1 MQAHMAPLGMRFYRG
16 KQFPANYR
24 DCILLATHGSWNRSS
39 PVGYNLMLAR
49 PDAAGMVRAE
59 MFDLLF
65 RRPSSPSIL
74 LLAQL
79 RDAFRLGAFFAELLG
94 FEEFG

>member
-1 MQAHMAPLGMRFYRG
+1 MRVSGDTF
-16 KQFPANYR
+16 
-24 DCILLATHGSWNRSS
+24 
-39 PVGYNLMLAR
+39 
-49 PDAAGMVRAE
+49 AGMVRAE

>member
-1 MQAHMAPLGMRFYRG
+1 MRVSGDTF
-16 KQFPANYR
+16 
-24 DCILLATHGSWNRSS
+24 
-39 PVGYNLMLAR
+39 
-49 PDAAGMVRAE
+49 AGMVRAE

-94 FEEFG
+94 FEEFAQAAAGEEAVQTL